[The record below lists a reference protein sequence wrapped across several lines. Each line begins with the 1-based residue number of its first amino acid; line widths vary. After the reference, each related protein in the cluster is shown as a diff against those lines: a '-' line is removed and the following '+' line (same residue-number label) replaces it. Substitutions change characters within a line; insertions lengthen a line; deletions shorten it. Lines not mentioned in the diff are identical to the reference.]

1 MNQDA
6 AAAIALCPAAHAR
19 LLARANRLAED
30 QVRAPSRLPGW
41 SVGHVLAHLAR
52 SPGHEGRS
60 RTGRLWLDRVIGQD
74 PPRRG
79 QRQRPGRLHG
89 DLGEAR
95 QRRKSAGNP
104 ASCAPAR
111 ERTGWAACGCPAT
124 LPRPASADDV
134 LPAAARHQPPLGTEA
149 FGILTAVEERELYLP
164 AEQPLIGWRLFRVRR
179 SESGFVLSAPLIHNP
194 DFERFPSRT
203 IDAICYE
210 AEHPAPAPGCR
221 CGLYAAID
229 GTLDSLSGYL
239 RDSAHDHDP
248 PIYAEVAC
256 TGRVFI
262 DLRGVRAQRIEI
274 LRLATSASLWPDP
287 GLQAHA
293 VAELRQR
300 YRAEVCGL
308 DVVPQWVV
316 ANVMPQG
323 APPEDAVIDLDALLG
338 SLARRSTRSR

>member
-1 MNQDA
+1 VHGTNVTTTA
-6 AAAIALCPAAHAR
+6 WKLACAEGSA
-19 LLARANRLAED
+19 LAR
-30 QVRAPSRLPGW
+30 P
-41 SVGHVLAHLAR
+41 
-52 SPGHEGRS
+52 
-60 RTGRLWLDRVIGQD
+60 
-74 PPRRG
+74 
-79 QRQRPGRLHG
+79 
-89 DLGEAR
+89 
-95 QRRKSAGNP
+95 
-104 ASCAPAR
+104 
-111 ERTGWAACGCPAT
+111 
-124 LPRPASADDV
+124 
-134 LPAAARHQPPLGTEA
+134 
-149 FGILTAVEERELYLP
+149 
-164 AEQPLIGWRLFRVRR
+164 
-179 SESGFVLSAPLIHNP
+179 
-194 DFERFPSRT
+194 FPSRT

-248 PIYAEVAC
+248 PIYAAVAC

-323 APPEDAVIDLDALLG
+323 APPEDAAIDLDALLG